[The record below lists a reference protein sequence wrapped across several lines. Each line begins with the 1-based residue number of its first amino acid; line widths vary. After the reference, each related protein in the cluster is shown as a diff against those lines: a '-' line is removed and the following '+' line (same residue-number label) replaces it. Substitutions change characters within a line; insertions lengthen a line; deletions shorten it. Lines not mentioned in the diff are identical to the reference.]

1 MKPTLQAGHR
11 HQTNLE
17 VTRDRTIGFMGEQ
30 ARGYAT
36 AMLLAAKAAKA
47 GLA

>member
-11 HQTNLE
+11 HKTNFE

-30 ARGYAT
+30 AGVYAT
-36 AMLLAAKAAKA
+36 AMLLPAKAAKA